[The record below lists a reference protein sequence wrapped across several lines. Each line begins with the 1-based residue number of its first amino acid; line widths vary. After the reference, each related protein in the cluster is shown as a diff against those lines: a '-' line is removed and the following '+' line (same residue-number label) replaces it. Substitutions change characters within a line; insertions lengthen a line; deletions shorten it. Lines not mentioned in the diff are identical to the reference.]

1 MISILLTLA
10 AIAGSVTGSEVTA
23 GLYNEG
29 NALYRA
35 GQYVAAV
42 ERYERALATGLRSA
56 RLHYNLGNAA
66 FKAERLG
73 QAIVAYERALR
84 LDPDDEDARAN
95 LALANARKMD
105 RVDPEEQNVVTRAAA
120 AVYRSLGPG
129 LLAVASSACLL
140 GLAALG
146 VAWLLRPVARTVCLS
161 LSGVV
166 LIAGFTSLWL
176 LTVKIEDRNRPE
188 AVVVAEAIDGRS
200 GPGPDFLKVFTLHEG
215 TKVSVER
222 PEGRWIQV
230 RLVNGIGGWLPIDAL
245 TRI

>member
-35 GQYVAAV
+35 CQYVAAV

-84 LDPDDEDARAN
+84 LDPDDR
-95 LALANARKMD
+95 
-105 RVDPEEQNVVTRAAA
+105 P
-120 AVYRSLGPG
+120 
-129 LLAVASSACLL
+129 
-140 GLAALG
+140 
-146 VAWLLRPVARTVCLS
+146 RPVHV
-161 LSGVV
+161 
-166 LIAGFTSLWL
+166 
-176 LTVKIEDRNRPE
+176 
-188 AVVVAEAIDGRS
+188 RS
-200 GPGPDFLKVFTLHEG
+200 D
-215 TKVSVER
+215 
-222 PEGRWIQV
+222 
-230 RLVNGIGGWLPIDAL
+230 DAL
-245 TRI
+245 RGGRGPHST